1 MRAAPVLSHGPGYPG
16 GGPGSEE
23 EEDET
28 GDRHPYLGCQSAVS
42 RLVEGGRWKVEGG
55 RCPYLEVR
63 VRVSTEDDDEE
74 AADGETLDTE
84 PDWQRTVLHT
94 LSVPHV
100 TSLPHLAL

>member
-28 GDRHPYLGCQSAVS
+28 GDRHPRLVCQSAVS
-42 RLVEGGRWKVEGG
+42 RRVEGG

-94 LSVPHV
+94 LSVPRV

>member
-1 MRAAPVLSHGPGYPG
+1 MDQAIPV
-16 GGPGSEE
+16 
-23 EEDET
+23 EDQAVRKRKTRQET
-28 GDRHPYLGCQSAVS
+28 VILTWGVSQQSA
-42 RLVEGGRWKVEGG
+42 GGWKVEGG

-84 PDWQRTVLHT
+84 PDWERTVLHT